1 MELLKGLG
9 AFVSLVGLTLAA
21 PASSAAA
28 PPHVLLISI
37 DTLRAMNLGS
47 YGYERNTS
55 PNLDRLLAGGA
66 RFANARTVEPLT
78 APALAS
84 MLTSLD
90 PHEHGSTRNGLRVRP
105 DLFSFTKSLGRR
117 GYQTAAFVGNW
128 TLKEKLSGL
137 GEHFDAYEVM
147 LTRKRWFGL
156 AKSEATADDLIE
168 RSLEWLDRH
177 LAASDKPFL
186 LWVHMIEPHAPY
198 RLRADYL
205 KQIGL
210 KRSGSIFSAQKR
222 YDSEIAFADD
232 RTGRLL
238 DEVFERVRR
247 EDVLVVFFSDHG
259 ESLGEHGYWGH
270 GRHLYD
276 FSLRIPLGFSWPGT
290 IAPRVIA
297 QPALITDLARTILG
311 LVGIESPEF
320 VRGLDWSGVLLRGE
334 PGPAGRV
341 TFHQA
346 HRGSV
351 DAHEDQTRLRQR
363 GLLEVSRIQDGRK
376 ELYRPGNDKHRVF
389 DLQADPAELEDLS
402 PPGAPVSAELA
413 AWLETVRAGLGVA
426 DDLPPPSLTDED
438 LEALKAL
445 GYLD

>member
-1 MELLKGLG
+1 MEFSRGPAAVLGLLIL
-9 AFVSLVGLTLAA
+9 ALVA
-21 PASSAAA
+21 PPRAAA
-28 PPHVLLISI
+28 SPPHVLLISI
-37 DTLRAMNLGS
+37 DTLRAMNLGC
-47 YGYERNTS
+47 YGYDRDTS
-55 PNLDRLLAGGA
+55 PNIDRLLAGGA
-66 RFANARTVEPLT
+66 RFESARTVEPLT

-137 GEHFDAYEVM
+137 DEHFDTYRVL

-168 RSLEWLDRH
+168 HSLAWLDEH
-177 LAASDKPFL
+177 LAASAKPFL

-198 RLRADYL
+198 RMRSEYL
-205 KQIGL
+205 PQIGV
-210 KRSGSIFSAQKR
+210 RRTGSIFSAGKR
-222 YDSEIAFADD
+222 YDSEIAYADD

-238 DEVFERVRR
+238 DEVFRRVPR
-247 EDVLVVFFSDHG
+247 EEVLVVFFSDHG

-276 FSLRIPLGFSWPGT
+276 VSLRIPLGFSWPGK
-290 IAPRVIA
+290 IAPRVVGE
-297 QPALITDLARTILG
+297 PALITDLARTILG
-311 LVGIESPEF
+311 LVGFEAPEF
-320 VRGLDWSGVLLRGE
+320 VRGFDWSSALLEGE
-334 PGPAGRV
+334 PGPADRV
-341 TFHQA
+341 TLHQA

-351 DAHEDQTRLRQR
+351 EAQEDQTRLRAR
-363 GLLEVSRIQDGRK
+363 GLLEVGRVQNGRK
-376 ELYRPGNDKHRVF
+376 EIYRVANARHRSF
-389 DLQADPAELEDLS
+389 DLAADPGERNDLS
-402 PPGAPVSAELA
+402 PQGSAISPELA
-413 AWLETVRAGLGVA
+413 AWLEAVQAGLEVA